1 MTSPSPRTTARAPE
15 LMRLVWIQRGVY
27 AAEHDGRASRART
40 RADLVAAKRVTGVNP
55 TRAAIEDGFG
65 TISDGP
71 RSTNTPRTE
80 PLPVQRPLRFLST
93 LG

>member
-1 MTSPSPRTTARAPE
+1 MG
-15 LMRLVWIQRGVY
+15 LVWIQRGVY

-40 RADLVAAKRVTGVNP
+40 RADLVAAKRVTGVNTVP
-55 TRAAIEDGFG
+55 TRTAIEDGFG

-71 RSTNTPRTE
+71 RSTNTPGTE
-80 PLPVQRPLRFLST
+80 PLPVRRPLRFLST